1 MALWISQV
9 KRHPLRYPQCHYNM
23 HAMNKLLEVKNLKT
37 EFKLSQGI
45 VHAVNGVSFTLH
57 EGEVLGIV
65 GESGCGK
72 SVTALSIM
80 RLIETPGEIAGGE
93 VWLYSKNGDTNL
105 LKLTNKQME
114 RVRGNKISMIFQ
126 DPMTSL
132 NPVLTIGYQ
141 IMEPLKIHRGMT
153 ESQARDAAVKLLDRV
168 GIPQARQ
175 RLKDYPHVFSGGMRQ
190 RVMVA
195 IAVACSPRLLIADEP
210 TTALDVTIQAQII
223 DLINELK
230 DEFSTAVIVIT
241 HDLGVIAEIADQV
254 AVMYAGHIVEN
265 SSVHAIYETPLH
277 PYTKALMGSVPR
289 LRKWPKRLTTIE
301 GTPPNL
307 ITEITGCPFQP
318 RCSFRI
324 PRCETENPSMV
335 EITTGHA
342 CACWVAESI
351 TQPSE

>member
-1 MALWISQV
+1 
-9 KRHPLRYPQCHYNM
+9 
-23 HAMNKLLEVKNLKT
+23 MNKLLEVKGMKT

-45 VHAVNGVSFTLH
+45 VHAVNGISFTLN

-80 RLIETPGEIAGGE
+80 RLIETPGRIKEGE
-93 VWLYSKNGDTNL
+93 VWLYSKTDGIDL

-132 NPVLTIGYQ
+132 NPVLNIGYQ
-141 IMEPLKIHRGMT
+141 IMEPLKIHRGMS
-153 ESQARDAAVKLLDRV
+153 ESQAKDTAIKLLDRV
-168 GIPQARQ
+168 GIPEAHQ

-195 IAVACSPRLLIADEP
+195 MAVACSPKLLIADEP

-230 DEFSTAVIVIT
+230 DEFGTAVIIIT
-241 HDLGVIAEIADQV
+241 HDLGVVAEIADQV

-265 SSVHAIYETPLH
+265 SSVRTIYETPQH

-289 LRKWPKRLTTIE
+289 LRYWPDRLTTIE
-301 GTPPNL
+301 GAPPSL
-307 ITEITGCPFQP
+307 TQEIIGCPFQP
-318 RCSFRI
+318 RCSIRI
-324 PRCETENPSMV
+324 DRCEIENPPLIDISPSH
-335 EITTGHA
+335 T
-342 CACWVAESI
+342 CACWLA
-351 TQPSE
+351 PSGTLPVV

>member
-1 MALWISQV
+1 
-9 KRHPLRYPQCHYNM
+9 
-23 HAMNKLLEVKNLKT
+23 MNNLLEVKGLKT

-45 VHAVNGVSFTLH
+45 VHAVNGTSFTLH

-80 RLIETPGEIAGGE
+80 RLIEIPGKIKAGE
-93 VWLYSKNGDTNL
+93 VLLHSKNDSVDL
-105 LKLTNKQME
+105 LKLSKSQMR

-141 IMEPLKIHRGMT
+141 IMEPLKLHRGLS
-153 ESQARDAAVKLLDRV
+153 ESQAREEAVKLLDRV
-168 GIPQARQ
+168 GIPEAHQ
-175 RLKDYPHVFSGGMRQ
+175 RLKDYPHQFSGGMRQ
-190 RVMVA
+190 RVMIA

-230 DEFSTAVIVIT
+230 DEFNTAVIIIT
-241 HDLGVIAEIADQV
+241 HDLGVVAEIADQV
-254 AVMYAGHIVEN
+254 AVMYAGYIVEN
-265 SSVHAIYETPLH
+265 STARTIYETPLH
-277 PYTKALMGSVPR
+277 PYTKALMGSVPC
-289 LRKWPKRLTTIE
+289 LRYWPDRLTTIE
-301 GTPPNL
+301 GMPPSL
-307 ITEITGCPFQP
+307 TKEIIGCPFQP

-324 PRCETENPSMV
+324 SRCETENPPLIEV
-335 EITTGHA
+335 TPGHT
-342 CACWVAESI
+342 CACWVVQTSTLPVE
-351 TQPSE
+351 

>member
-1 MALWISQV
+1 MEQ
-9 KRHPLRYPQCHYNM
+9 
-23 HAMNKLLEVKNLKT
+23 LLEVKGLKT

-45 VHAVNGVSFTLH
+45 VHAVNGVSFTLN
-57 EGEVLGIV
+57 EKEVLGIV

-80 RLIETPGEIAGGE
+80 RLIDIPGRIKSGE
-93 VWLYSKNGDTNL
+93 VWLNSKTDRTNL
-105 LKLTNKQME
+105 LKLTKKQME

-141 IMEPLKIHRGMT
+141 IMEPLKLHRGLT
-153 ESQARDAAVKLLDRV
+153 DSQARDAAIKLLDRV
-168 GIPQARQ
+168 GIPEAHL
-175 RLKDYPHVFSGGMRQ
+175 RLKDYPHQFSGGMRQ
-190 RVMVA
+190 RVMIA

-230 DEFSTAVIVIT
+230 DEFNTAVIIIT
-241 HDLGVIAEIADQV
+241 HDLGVVAEIADQV

-265 SSVHAIYETPLH
+265 SSVRTIYETPQH

-289 LRKWPKRLTTIE
+289 LRYWPDRLTTIE
-301 GTPPNL
+301 GTPPSL
-307 ITEITGCPFQP
+307 TQEITGCPFQP
-318 RCSFRI
+318 RCPLRI
-324 PRCETENPSMV
+324 KRCETENPPLV
-335 EITTGHA
+335 EITPGHM
-342 CACWVAESI
+342 CACWVVQSSL
-351 TQPSE
+351 QPKE

>member
-1 MALWISQV
+1 
-9 KRHPLRYPQCHYNM
+9 
-23 HAMNKLLEVKNLKT
+23 MNKILEVKGMKT

-80 RLIETPGEIAGGE
+80 RLIEIPGRIKEGE
-93 VWLYSKNGDTNL
+93 VWLHSKTDDIDL
-105 LKLTNKQME
+105 MKLPKKQME

-141 IMEPLKIHRGMT
+141 IMEPLKLHRGMS
-153 ESQARDAAVKLLDRV
+153 ESQARDTTVKLLDRV
-168 GIPQARQ
+168 GIPEAHQ
-175 RLKDYPHVFSGGMRQ
+175 RLKDYPHQFSGGMRQ

-195 IAVACSPRLLIADEP
+195 MAVACSPKLLIADEP

-230 DEFSTAVIVIT
+230 EEYNTAVIVIT
-241 HDLGVIAEIADQV
+241 HDLGVVAEIADQV
-254 AVMYAGHIVEN
+254 AVMYAGYIVEN
-265 SSVHAIYETPLH
+265 SSVKAIYETPHH

-289 LRKWPKRLTTIE
+289 LRNWPDRLTTIE

-307 ITEITGCPFQP
+307 MSEIAGCPFQP
-318 RCSFRI
+318 RCSYRI
-324 PRCETENPSMV
+324 SRCETENPMFV
-335 EITTGHA
+335 EITPGHT
-342 CACWVAESI
+342 CACWVAQVS
-351 TQPSE
+351 TRLSV

>member
-1 MALWISQV
+1 MEQ
-9 KRHPLRYPQCHYNM
+9 
-23 HAMNKLLEVKNLKT
+23 LLEVKGLKT

-45 VHAVNGVSFTLH
+45 VHAVNGVSFTLN

-80 RLIETPGEIAGGE
+80 RLIEIPGKIKDGE
-93 VWLYSKNGDTNL
+93 VLLHSKNDSVDL
-105 LKLTNKQME
+105 LKLSKNQMR

-141 IMEPLKIHRGMT
+141 IMEPLKLHRGLI
-153 ESQARDAAVKLLDRV
+153 ESQARDAAIKLLDRV
-168 GIPQARQ
+168 GIPEAQL
-175 RLKDYPHVFSGGMRQ
+175 RLKDYPHQFSGGMRQ

-195 IAVACSPRLLIADEP
+195 MAVACSPRLLIADEP

-230 DEFSTAVIVIT
+230 DEFNTAVIIIT
-241 HDLGVIAEIADQV
+241 HDLGVVAEIADHV
-254 AVMYAGHIVEN
+254 AVMYAGYIIEN
-265 SSVHAIYETPLH
+265 SSVGAIYETPYH

-289 LRKWPKRLTTIE
+289 LRYWPDRLTTIE
-301 GTPPNL
+301 GTPPSL
-307 ITEITGCPFQP
+307 TYEIKGCPFQP
-318 RCSFRI
+318 RCSLRI
-324 PRCETENPSMV
+324 KRCETENPPLV
-335 EITTGHA
+335 EITPGHS
-342 CACWVAESI
+342 CACWVARSSI
-351 TQPSE
+351 LPVK